1 MTPGADPVRN
11 EIVLGRVSAKPS
23 QGRLAVFDLR
33 WERRLARKTQ
43 LDARHS
49 VTVAQE
55 TESRNVLLFPAVTP
69 ASSMD
74 PKNNRRWTGGILRTI
89 QVKRKGS
96 TVDAFINQISLD
108 RRISDLRRATP
119 RHGRLG
125 CRTAQGNRKDYD
137 AYRCVVANA
146 QTSLLIIRYHI
157 VDEVLAPKNRL

>member
-1 MTPGADPVRN
+1 MSPGADPVGI
-11 EIVLGRVSAKPS
+11 EIVLGRVSPKPS

-49 VTVAQE
+49 VTVAQK
-55 TESRNVLLFPAVTP
+55 TESRNVLLFSAVTP

-74 PKNNRRWTGGILRTI
+74 PKNNRRWAGGILRTI

-96 TVDAFINQISLD
+96 TVDAFVNQISLD

-119 RHGRLG
+119 RHGRLRY
-125 CRTAQGNRKDYD
+125 RTDQDNRKDYD
-137 AYRCVVANA
+137 AYPCVVAKPETN
-146 QTSLLIIRYHI
+146 LLIFLHHI
-157 VDEVLAPKNRL
+157 TDTVWVPENRL